1 MVQKR
6 FRTALKDLGGKMGRR
21 ENNDRNKP
29 HGPRKR
35 KFQQIGRLV
44 VFSGLL
50 LSAVGG
56 WIYLF
61 NHSSKLFEIGLAIIG
76 IGVLI
81 IGSSRFWDWRDRGP
95 L

>member
-1 MVQKR
+1 
-6 FRTALKDLGGKMGRR
+6 MGRS
-21 ENNDRNKP
+21 ENNDRNE
-29 HGPRKR
+29 PRIPGKR
-35 KFQQIGRLV
+35 KSQQIGRLV

-61 NHSSKLFEIGLAIIG
+61 NHSPKLLEIGLAIIA

-95 L
+95 V

>member
-1 MVQKR
+1 MR
-6 FRTALKDLGGKMGRR
+6 RR
-21 ENNDRNKP
+21 ENKGRNEAFSA
-29 HGPRKR
+29 RKR
-35 KFQQIGRLV
+35 NFQQIGSLL

-50 LSAVGG
+50 LTAIGG

-61 NHSSKLFEIGLAIIG
+61 NHSPKLFEIGLAMIG

-81 IGSSRFWDWRDRGP
+81 IGSSRFWDWRDRGR

>member
-1 MVQKR
+1 
-6 FRTALKDLGGKMGRR
+6 
-21 ENNDRNKP
+21 
-29 HGPRKR
+29 
-35 KFQQIGRLV
+35 LV

-50 LSAVGG
+50 LTAIGG

-61 NHSSKLFEIGLAIIG
+61 NHSPKLFEIGLAMIG

-81 IGSSRFWDWRDRGP
+81 IGSSRFWDWRDRGR

>member
-1 MVQKR
+1 MGQGENR
-6 FRTALKDLGGKMGRR
+6 NEPQTA
-21 ENNDRNKP
+21 
-29 HGPRKR
+29 RKR

-81 IGSSRFWDWRDRGP
+81 IGSSKFWDWRDRGP